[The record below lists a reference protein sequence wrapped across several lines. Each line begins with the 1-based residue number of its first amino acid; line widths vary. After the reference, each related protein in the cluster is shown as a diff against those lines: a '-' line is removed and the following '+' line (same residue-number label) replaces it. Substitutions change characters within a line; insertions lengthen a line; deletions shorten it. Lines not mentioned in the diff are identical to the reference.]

1 LGSAGKRP
9 PLVVFQVLY
18 EDDSDVD
25 SGATSPSTAAVSLVP
40 SLRELAH
47 AHRPHTAAARASKP
61 DWAMTPREPAA
72 AAAAAAATSG
82 DGGQRATSATGV
94 RRGSAAS
101 LVFKTRWVTL
111 RARWVTR
118 KSSLG
123 DATSSLGDE
132 KELAG

>member
-47 AHRPHTAAARASKP
+47 AHRPHTAAARVSKP
-61 DWAMTPREPAA
+61 DWAMTSR
-72 AAAAAAATSG
+72 SSS
-82 DGGQRATSATGV
+82 DQRGRRSTRDERHRGEAGLRGV
-94 RRGSAAS
+94 PS
-101 LVFKTRWVTL
+101 V
-111 RARWVTR
+111 
-118 KSSLG
+118 
-123 DATSSLGDE
+123 
-132 KELAG
+132 